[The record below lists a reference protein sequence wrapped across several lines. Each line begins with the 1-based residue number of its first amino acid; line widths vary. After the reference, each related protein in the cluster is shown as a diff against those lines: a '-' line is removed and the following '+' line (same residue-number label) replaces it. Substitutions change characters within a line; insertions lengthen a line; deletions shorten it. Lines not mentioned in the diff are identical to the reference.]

1 MAGQGVTGH
10 QQMALSTGCLY
21 PLALQRKEK
30 SNEMEPD
37 YKARKRGEPTM
48 LLRDRLYG
56 KMRVNPYTDCR
67 EWQGYKRNGY
77 GRITTGS
84 RTDDTRRTSSA
95 HRVSY
100 ELEHGEIP
108 EGMEVCH
115 KCDNPSCIN
124 PKHLFLGTRQDNVND
139 REAKG
144 RNIVQS
150 GEANRMAK
158 LTQKEVKEARQ
169 KRARYKTPYAK
180 LADKYGVCKKNHDEC
195 NKRQELEMRKILSG
209 NTKGGKQR

>member
-1 MAGQGVTGH
+1 M
-10 QQMALSTGCLY
+10 
-21 PLALQRKEK
+21 K
-30 SNEMEPD
+30 PD

-56 KMRVNPYTDCR
+56 KTRVNPYTDCW

-84 RTDDTRRTSSA
+84 RTDGTRRTSSA

-150 GEANRMAK
+150 GEAHSRAK

-169 KRARYKTPYAK
+169 KRASYNIPYAK
-180 LADKYGVCKKNHDEC
+180 LADKYGVCKKTMMNAIKGKNWKCVKYFPETPKEE
-195 NKRQELEMRKILSG
+195 NKDD
-209 NTKGGKQR
+209 

>member
-1 MAGQGVTGH
+1 
-10 QQMALSTGCLY
+10 
-21 PLALQRKEK
+21 
-30 SNEMEPD
+30 MEPD

-56 KMRVNPYTDCR
+56 KMRVNPYTGCW

-84 RTDDTRRTSSA
+84 RTDGTRRTSST

-100 ELEHGEIP
+100 ELEYGEIP

-169 KRARYKTPYAK
+169 KRARYKTPYAM
-180 LADKYGVCKKNHDEC
+180 LADEYGVCKKTMMNAIKGKTWKCVKYLPAAPKEE
-195 NKRQELEMRKILSG
+195 NKDD
-209 NTKGGKQR
+209 

>member
-1 MAGQGVTGH
+1 M
-10 QQMALSTGCLY
+10 
-21 PLALQRKEK
+21 K
-30 SNEMEPD
+30 PD
-37 YKARKRGEPTM
+37 YKARRRGEPTM

-56 KMRVNPYTDCR
+56 KTRVNPYTGCW

-84 RTDDTRRTSSA
+84 RTDGTRRTSST

-100 ELEHGEIP
+100 ELEYGEIP

-169 KRARYKTPYAK
+169 KRARYKTPYAM
-180 LADKYGVCKKNHDEC
+180 LADEYGVCKKNHDEC